1 MKANPKGYA
10 DAILI
15 IIMITM
21 KVNRRQF
28 LSRTHNNGYND
39 ADKNKG
45 GFLPDSFLL
54 PPILNNR
61 ENSKRIDHNFK
72 KRLGGAYTT
81 WSS

>member
-1 MKANPKGYA
+1 MK
-10 DAILI
+10 LI
-15 IIMITM
+15 ILKGIKTL
-21 KVNRRQF
+21 RRY
-28 LSRTHNNGYND
+28 NNIKKARVQINIKGYND

-45 GFLPDSFLL
+45 GLLPDSFLL

-61 ENSKRIDHNFK
+61 ENSKRIEHNFK

>member
-21 KVNRRQF
+21 KVNKRQF

-39 ADKNKG
+39 ANNNKG
-45 GFLPDSFLL
+45 GLLPDSFLL
-54 PPILNNR
+54 PPIPQRTVLSNAA
-61 ENSKRIDHNFK
+61 IK
-72 KRLGGAYTT
+72 K
-81 WSS
+81 